1 MSSLTKL
8 RKELREL
15 RNEHAGKP
23 VGKMTEDEIKRE
35 LEHHQLGCKSR
46 VMKENRMKALEKAR
60 ESRMAKK
67 EAKEEDAVEVKVPTI
82 KKVKKE
88 KEEPK
93 TEHVAPK
100 KEKEEPKTEH
110 VAPKKKDAQPPAKK
124 KSVKQEKKE
133 EEVKGKV
140 SVYPQPKMLR
150 VEDLEEEDDE

>member
-23 VGKMTEDEIKRE
+23 VGKMTEEEIKRE

-100 KEKEEPKTEH
+100 K
-110 VAPKKKDAQPPAKK
+110 KDAQPPAKK

>member
-15 RNEHAGKP
+15 RNEHAGKS
-23 VGKMTEDEIKRE
+23 VAKMTEEEIKRE

-46 VMKENRMKALEKAR
+46 VMKEKRIEALAKAR
-60 ESRMAKK
+60 EARTAKK
-67 EAKEEDAVEVKVPTI
+67 EEKKEEEVEVKVPTI

-100 KEKEEPKTEH
+100 KQD
-110 VAPKKKDAQPPAKK
+110 VQPPAKK
-124 KSVKQEKKE
+124 KSVKQVKKE
-133 EEVKGKV
+133 EQEEKPKT
-140 SVYPQPKMLR
+140 SVRQPKMLS
-150 VEDLEEEDDE
+150 L